1 MKRLLLPLMLLA
13 CGAMPAHA
21 DDTDANAAKAP
32 AVVTVSSVRDP
43 ELKSYRTMLK
53 SYGVVDEF
61 KALAPGADFR
71 FVLLPPPGTASK
83 DLSLR
88 IANADDS
95 VTVPVGQDNSFALPR
110 LPAFENTDAELL
122 LNVKKGGAR
131 WRPQVITPGLPPDTR
146 RLGDLRLECEIR
158 WVVERD
164 ELSFAKR
171 TLFRTL
177 GGPCHSKNVLTHFI
191 TRRPL
196 ASATLVDGEHRHPL
210 LLDNGGYTFI
220 PPLHDTAIG
229 NDALVQLVYKDA
241 AQ

>member
-1 MKRLLLPLMLLA
+1 MKRLLFPLLVLVSS
-13 CGAMPAHA
+13 AMPAHA
-21 DDTDANAAKAP
+21 DDTDADKAP
-32 AVVTVSSVRDP
+32 SVVKVSSVRDP

-53 SYGVVDEF
+53 SYGVVEEF
-61 KALAPGADFR
+61 KALAPNADFR
-71 FVLLPPPGTASK
+71 FLLLPPPGTPAK
-83 DLSLR
+83 DLRLR

-95 VTVPVGQDNSFALPR
+95 VAVPVGQDNSFALPR
-110 LPAFENTDAELL
+110 LPAFETTDAELL

-131 WRPQVITPGLPPDTR
+131 WRPQVTTPGLPPDTR

-158 WVVERD
+158 WVVERE

-177 GGPCHSKNVLTHFI
+177 GGPCGSKNVSTHFI
-191 TRRPL
+191 TQRPL
-196 ASATLVDGEHRHPL
+196 ASATLVDGERSVPL
-210 LLDNGGYTFI
+210 AVANGGHTFV
-220 PPLHDTAIG
+220 PPLHDKAIG

>member
-1 MKRLLLPLMLLA
+1 MMRLLFPLLVLA
-13 CGAMPAHA
+13 SGAMPAHA
-21 DDTDANAAKAP
+21 YDTDSDQAP

-53 SYGVVDEF
+53 SYGAVEAF
-61 KALAPGADFR
+61 KALAPNADFR
-71 FVLLPPPGTASK
+71 FLLLPPPGTPAR

-88 IANADDS
+88 IANADDT
-95 VTVPVGQDNSFALPR
+95 VAVPVAQDNSFALPR
-110 LPAFENTDAELL
+110 LPAFETSDAELL

-131 WRPQVITPGLPPDTR
+131 WRPQVTTPGLPPDTR

-177 GGPCHSKNVLTHFI
+177 GGPCGSKNVSTHFI

-196 ASATLVDGEHRHPL
+196 ASATLIDGERSVAL
-210 LLDNGGYTFI
+210 AVANGGYTFV
-220 PPLHDTAIG
+220 PPLHDKSFG
-229 NDALVQLVYKDA
+229 HDALIQLVYKDA

>member
-1 MKRLLLPLMLLA
+1 MKRYLLPLLVLA
-13 CGAMPAHA
+13 SAAMPVHA
-21 DDTDANAAKAP
+21 DDTDKAP
-32 AVVTVSSVRDP
+32 PVVKVSSVRDP

-53 SYGVVDEF
+53 SYSVVEEF
-61 KALAPGADFR
+61 KALAPNADFR
-71 FVLLPPPGTASK
+71 FLLLPPPGTPAK

-95 VTVPVGQDNSFALPR
+95 VPVPVAKDNSFALPR
-110 LPAFENTDAELL
+110 LPAFETTDAELL

-131 WRPQVITPGLPPDTR
+131 WRPQVTTPGLPPDTR

-164 ELSFAKR
+164 ELSFARR

-177 GGPCHSKNVLTHFI
+177 GGPCGSKNVSTHFI
-191 TRRPL
+191 TQRPL
-196 ASATLVDGEHRHPL
+196 ASATLIDGERRVAL
-210 LLDNGGYTFI
+210 AVANGGYTFV
-220 PPLHDTAIG
+220 PPLHDKTLG

-241 AQ
+241 TQ